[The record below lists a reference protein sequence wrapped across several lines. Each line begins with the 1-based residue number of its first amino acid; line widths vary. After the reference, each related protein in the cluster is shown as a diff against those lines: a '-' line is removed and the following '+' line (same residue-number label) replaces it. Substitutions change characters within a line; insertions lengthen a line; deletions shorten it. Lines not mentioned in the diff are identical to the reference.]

1 MYKAIDENKVITTV
15 GKLQER
21 IVERFPNSGLGKLCG
36 ELQDVAQLCLYH

>member
-1 MYKAIDENKVITTV
+1 MYKTIRADKVIETV